1 MVHGMDRKPNQPGA
15 YASMSR
21 AWAIAFSF
29 AASVMAGGLIGW
41 VIDYFAKSSPVALLV
56 GLGLGL
62 VTGMVRFIREA
73 KAAEREFAA
82 GRARRQ
88 ASKPPPPTI

>member
-1 MVHGMDRKPNQPGA
+1 MERKPPGTTST

-29 AASVMAGGLIGW
+29 AASVMAAGLIGW
-41 VIDYFAKSSPVALLV
+41 VVDYFAQTSPVGLLV

-73 KAAEREFAA
+73 KAAERAYAA
-82 GRARRQ
+82 EREKKRDGGR
-88 ASKPPPPTI
+88 

>member
-1 MVHGMDRKPNQPGA
+1 MPAKPPSP

-29 AASVMAGGLIGW
+29 AASVMAAGLIGW
-41 VIDYFAKSSPVALLV
+41 VIDYFAKSSPVGLLI

-82 GRARRQ
+82 ERARKKQ
-88 ASKPPPPTI
+88 KK